1 MKKGS
6 QIEVFSCI
14 TQLKGVGSKVAA
26 KLQRL
31 GINKIS
37 DLLFHLPI
45 RYENRTTLTT
55 INCLQAG
62 CTALIEGTI
71 TTSEIIKAK
80 RQSLLCRIADHSGT
94 TTVRFFHFNQAQK
107 NSFYTGARIR
117 CYGEPRL
124 GNYGLEMYHPYY
136 QLEHNNL
143 LPELESALTP
153 VYPTTDGL
161 SQNLLRKLI
170 DQALLII
177 QEQSLSEVLPQHHW
191 KSCSSICL
199 TKAIQFLHKPP
210 IDDISLE
217 QQVLLEQHCHPIQFR
232 LAFEELVAHYLSL
245 LQLRAQ
251 VQAQH
256 APSMK
261 SNGQLIRS
269 LYKQL
274 PFTLTN
280 AQQRVAAEIAINLN
294 SNNAM
299 LRLVQGDV
307 GSGKTII
314 AALAVLQAVEA
325 GYQAAF
331 MAPTTMLAEQ
341 HYQNFQTWMAPLG
354 ICIGYLTGKQN
365 TAERNHQTKLI
376 SDGKAQII
384 IGTHALFQQQI
395 NFKKLGLIIID
406 EQHRF
411 GVHQRLELQKKGHFT
426 AGIPHQL
433 IMTATPIPRTL
444 AMCAYADLDYSVI
457 DELPPGRQQI
467 TTLLVTNNKRAEIIK
482 RIYQA
487 CKEGQQ
493 AYWVCTLIEESEV
506 LQCEAAETIAANLKK
521 NLPDLKIGLVHGR
534 LSATEKSTIMASFKA
549 GNIDL
554 LVATTVIEVGV
565 DVPNASLMIIDNPE
579 RLGLAQLHQLRGR
592 IGRGTTKSY
601 CVLLYHAPLSLN
613 AKQRL
618 LILRNTNDGFKIAE
632 EDMALR
638 GPGEVMGTKQTGTIN
653 FKIAD
658 LIRDQF
664 MLADV
669 KACAEQMLTMPLK
682 QQQALLIR
690 WQRHGQQYYK
700 V

>member
-1 MKKGS
+1 MKKGEPIANS
-6 QIEVFSCI
+6 SCI
-14 TQLKGVGSKVAA
+14 TQLKGVGSKVAE

-31 GINKIS
+31 GIYKVS
-37 DLLFHLPI
+37 DLLFHLPT
-45 RYENRTTLTT
+45 RYENRTIITA

-62 CTALIEGTI
+62 CIALIEGKI
-71 TTSEIIKAK
+71 TTSEIIKGR
-80 RQSLLCRIADHSGT
+80 RQSLLCRIADNSGT

-107 NSFYTGARIR
+107 NSFYKGVQIR

-124 GNYGLEMYHPYY
+124 GSYGLEMYHPHY
-136 QLEHNNL
+136 QLEHNNK
-143 LPELESALTP
+143 LPALETTLTP
-153 VYPTTDGL
+153 VYPTTDGI

-177 QEQSLSEVLPQHHW
+177 QEQALAEVLPKHHW
-191 KSCSSICL
+191 NSCASICL
-199 TKAIQFLHKPP
+199 TKAVQFLHKPP
-210 IDDISLE
+210 LENISCEQQLLE
-217 QQVLLEQHCHPIQFR
+217 QQCHPIQLR
-232 LAFEELVAHYLSL
+232 LAFEELVAHHLSL
-245 LQLRAQ
+245 LQLRNNIQ
-251 VQAQH
+251 TQH
-256 APSMK
+256 APSLK
-261 SNGQLIRS
+261 SNGQLRRS
-269 LYKQL
+269 LYKNL
-274 PFTLTN
+274 PFQLTN
-280 AQQRVAAEIAINLN
+280 AQQRVTAEIATNLD

-341 HYQNFQTWMAPLG
+341 HYQNFQIWMAPLG
-354 ICIGYLTGKQN
+354 VCIGYLTGKQN
-365 TAERNHQTKLI
+365 TADRNYQTKLI
-376 SDGKAQII
+376 SDGQAQII
-384 IGTHALFQQQI
+384 IGTHALFQQHI

-467 TTLLVTNNKRAEIIK
+467 TTLLVTNNRRTEVIQ

-487 CKEGQQ
+487 CKEGKQ
-493 AYWVCTLIEESEV
+493 AYWVCTLIEESEI
-506 LQCEAAETIAANLKK
+506 LQCKAAETIAANLKEELSGL
-521 NLPDLKIGLVHGR
+521 NIGLVHGR
-534 LSATEKSTIMASFKA
+534 LSASEKSAIMASFKD
-549 GNIDL
+549 GHIDL

-601 CVLLYHAPLSLN
+601 CVLLYSAPLSVN
-613 AKQRL
+613 AQKRL
-618 LILRNTNDGFKIAE
+618 LILRETNDGFKIAE

-638 GPGEVMGTKQTGTIN
+638 GPGEIMGTQQTGIIN

-658 LIRDQF
+658 LMRDQY
-664 MLADV
+664 MLTDV

-682 QQQALLIR
+682 QQQLLLAR
-690 WQRHGQQYYK
+690 WQCHDQQYYK